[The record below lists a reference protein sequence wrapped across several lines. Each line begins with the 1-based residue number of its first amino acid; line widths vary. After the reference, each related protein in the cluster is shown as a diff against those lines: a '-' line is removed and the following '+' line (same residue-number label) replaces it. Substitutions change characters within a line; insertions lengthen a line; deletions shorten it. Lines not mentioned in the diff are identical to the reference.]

1 MPIATERPSAPRMGV
16 REGLALLSGMAT
28 APLGGAQGAWCRA
41 LRCHGR
47 GSGAS
52 AGGDSDGMAVVVGRV
67 SWTGGVSKG
76 TVEVVDSA
84 GTGQSYWSEPQKEYP
99 GWRGG
104 ARPRSVGVFVVRFGR
119 VVVLEPVPGAEPYSD

>member
-1 MPIATERPSAPRMGV
+1 SKRDWSSDVCYSDLLFSG
-16 REGLALLSGMAT
+16 GLRWRDLQHYDAMA
-28 APLGGAQGAWCRA
+28 A
-41 LRCHGR
+41 
-47 GSGAS
+47 
-52 AGGDSDGMAVVVGRV
+52 GRV
-67 SWTGGVSKG
+67 PRRAGIRTGGVSKG

-119 VVVLEPVPGAEPYSD
+119 FVVLEPVPGAEPYSD